1 MFEPKRLD
9 PPKFEYARG
18 DLPLPALYGAAFV
31 SVPIDDFDLEI
42 IAGDVVADLFCQLRE
57 QAEAGAP

>member
-1 MFEPKRLD
+1 
-9 PPKFEYARG
+9 
-18 DLPLPALYGAAFV
+18 
-31 SVPIDDFDLEI
+31 VPIDDFDLEI

>member
-1 MFEPKRLD
+1 MFKPKRLEL
-9 PPKFEYARG
+9 PTFEYSRR

-42 IAGDVVADLFCQLRE
+42 IAGDLVADLFCRLRE
-57 QAEAGAP
+57 QAEGGAP